1 MFEVC
6 AQRKAGPR
14 WLGAG
19 SSMQIHR
26 HEGGV
31 HFGRG
36 SQPQR
41 FTRQHGRLIVAHL
54 LSGKVGVV
62 LKTRWNIAVAIWQR
76 NPQLGCMHLGGLAF
90 FGVRNAPPGRHQ
102 VDLPRANNLLAAQA
116 VAVQHFAVNHPGE
129 GLQANMG
136 VRANLHA
143 GRWWFGR
150 ACMVQKAP
158 GSDFA
163 QGALGN
169 GSVDG
174 DAAHIGDTGGK
185 AL

>member
-1 MFEVC
+1 MANIKIE
-6 AQRKAGPR
+6 AIDGP
-14 WLGAG
+14 
-19 SSMQIHR
+19 
-26 HEGGV
+26 
-31 HFGRG
+31 
-36 SQPQR
+36 
-41 FTRQHGRLIVAHL
+41 GRLPKTGNYWMDKRGDLYFQKAFHVTQSNELHPLRKILQGHPHRSHFLWIYSFFHHL
-54 LSGKVGVV
+54 EEAMDVQKSVLEVV
-62 LKTRWNIAVAIWQR
+62 
-76 NPQLGCMHLGGLAF
+76 PQVPLRRLASKWYGNERYLF
-90 FGVRNAPPGRHQ
+90 Q
-102 VDLPRANNLLAAQA
+102 S
-116 VAVQHFAVNHPGE
+116 GE

-163 QGALGN
+163 QCALGN

-174 DAAHIGDTGGK
+174 DAAHIDDTGGK